1 MAKRSSAITRAHLD
15 SDLLI
20 KTIVRGNGRCVRDCP
35 SSGFSRTLCG
45 VIGSEFGLGAM
56 VVLAGTQ
63 SRGSASHGVRIRPWV
78 ANEICLNF
86 HLQKPCALPFRS
98 PSEAFIPSKLDRN
111 STRLNSSHL
120 GI

>member
-63 SRGSASHGVRIRPWV
+63 SRGSASHGVRIRCVTPGS
-78 ANEICLNF
+78 L
-86 HLQKPCALPFRS
+86 R
-98 PSEAFIPSKLDRN
+98 KLRQI
-111 STRLNSSHL
+111 SLATQGLHTESLH
-120 GI
+120 